1 MITQFLLDTWLLWL
15 LLGVGGLLW
24 WGGRDSQYVNC
35 VFNRYL
41 LALATLVLVSG
52 IVFSLM
58 EVLPGDCAEKYIA
71 YKNTQGET
79 ITEADIQ
86 AERVRMGLD
95 KSLPARWGRWG
106 TVSG

>member
-1 MITQFLLDTWLLWL
+1 
-15 LLGVGGLLW
+15 
-24 WGGRDSQYVNC
+24 
-35 VFNRYL
+35 
-41 LALATLVLVSG
+41 
-52 IVFSLM
+52 M